1 MSNDNYEHGI
11 KFILFLKGHWYNF
24 HLQISGKWLD
34 WKQISIKIVFT
45 SKKLHHDEESVFK
58 IYYSEDDWY
67 GKTASGCRWTGLGTM
82 WQLCTSTLMVKT
94 HFSIVTDW
102 STTLLWNQHQ
112 IFFPWQTVLCFRNI
126 HALSSSHSFFC
137 FLVCLFA

>member
-11 KFILFLKGHWYNF
+11 KFILFLKGHWHNF
-24 HLQISGKWLD
+24 HLQISGKWLG

-67 GKTASGCRWTGLGTM
+67 GKTASASKLPQAANG
-82 WQLCTSTLMVKT
+82 Q
-94 HFSIVTDW
+94 D
-102 STTLLWNQHQ
+102 
-112 IFFPWQTVLCFRNI
+112 
-126 HALSSSHSFFC
+126 
-137 FLVCLFA
+137 